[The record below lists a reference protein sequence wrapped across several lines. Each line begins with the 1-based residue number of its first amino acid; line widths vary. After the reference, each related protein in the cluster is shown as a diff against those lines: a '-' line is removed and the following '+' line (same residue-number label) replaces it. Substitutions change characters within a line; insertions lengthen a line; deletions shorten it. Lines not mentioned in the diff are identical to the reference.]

1 MTREH
6 PLEHRLDRR
15 PEPHGDRLGDQL
27 TSAGRRHP
35 GHQTDLRTEHL
46 MDPRAE
52 HHRAPAVLHRVV
64 VSVDI
69 PLPGDVV
76 WDHVRKPELIRRWYG
91 WDRDDL
97 DEDIERIFVEHAEVE
112 HDHVPGTSIR
122 RLRWHHHEDLELR
135 CRDDNPGHTLV
146 TVHRAGRDLSVSF
159 DGVRDVVDENWISSV
174 EQLRFALTV
183 HPGEERRTLAIH
195 GLDAGPR
202 HDPLMFRAGL
212 HGARGAPI
220 GGHVEAT
227 RPDGTKVG
235 GTVVYRTDLQFGVW
249 LHGIAESLLVIQEVP
264 VASHPPHGAINA
276 ILTRF
281 GLSDELQAEAERR
294 WAGWWDGTHHP
305 HHHG

>member
-15 PEPHGDRLGDQL
+15 PEPHGDQL
-27 TSAGRRHP
+27 TDRSADHGRHRPEHLP
-35 GHQTDLRTEHL
+35 NLRTEHH
-46 MDPRAE
+46 MD
-52 HHRAPAVLHRVV
+52 HRDEPSPAPALHREV
-64 VSVDI
+64 VSVDV
-69 PLPGDVV
+69 PLSPEVV
-76 WDHVRKPELIRRWYG
+76 WAHLRQPALIRRWYG

-97 DEDIERIFVEHAEVE
+97 DQDIQRIFVEHAEVQ
-112 HDHVPGTSIR
+112 HDHLPGTSVR

-146 TVHRAGRDLSVSF
+146 SVHRESRDRSVSF

-174 EQLRFALTV
+174 QQLHFALTV
-183 HPGEERRTLAIH
+183 HPGQERRTLAIH

-202 HDPLMFRAGL
+202 QNPLLYRAGL
-212 HGARGAPI
+212 HGARGVPV

-227 RPDGTKVG
+227 RSDGTRVG

-264 VASHPPHGAINA
+264 VASHPPHGAVNA
-276 ILTRF
+276 ILNTY
-281 GLSDELQAEAERR
+281 GLSDELYGEAVQR
-294 WAGWWDGTHHP
+294 WEGWWDGHRHP
-305 HHHG
+305 HHHA

>member
-1 MTREH
+1 MTREP

-15 PEPHGDRLGDQL
+15 PEPHGDQL
-27 TSAGRRHP
+27 TTV
-35 GHQTDLRTEHL
+35 GHHRSDHSTS
-46 MDPRAE
+46 PRAE
-52 HHRAPAVLHRVV
+52 HPVDHRAEPHHTPAALHREV
-64 VSVDI
+64 VSVDV
-69 PLPGDVV
+69 PLPADVV
-76 WDHVRKPELIRRWYG
+76 WEHVRKPELIHRWYG

-97 DEDIERIFVEHAEVE
+97 VDDIERIFVEHAEVE

-146 TVHRAGRDLSVSF
+146 IVHRAARDLSVSF

-174 EQLRFALTV
+174 HQLHFALTV
-183 HPGEERRTLAIH
+183 HRGEDRRTFAVH
-195 GLDAGPR
+195 GLDAGP
-202 HDPLMFRAGL
+202 HQNPLMYRAGL
-212 HGARGAPI
+212 HGARGVPI

-264 VASHPPHGAINA
+264 VASHPPHGAVNA
-276 ILTRF
+276 ILNTY
-281 GLSDELQAEAERR
+281 GLSDELRAEAQRR
-294 WAGWWDGTHHP
+294 WAGWWDGHRHHA
-305 HHHG
+305 